1 MDSSGLNQPDFTPLP
16 NTQKHAEFVCGW
28 GAAFIN
34 ITLTFPLNKVMFRQ
48 QLLGISCIRACKQI
62 YLEGPQHLYRG
73 LLPPL
78 MQKSTSMAIMF
89 GIYNR
94 YHELLILHGPQ
105 MPTDVAKGT
114 AAMLAGTTEAILVPF
129 ERIQTLMQDQTY
141 HKRFQNTFEAF
152 RKTRSYGLAEY
163 YRGLSAILM
172 RNGPSSALFFLGRDH
187 VKERLP
193 ESHNVVKIAL
203 QDFISGAFLGAI
215 ISTFLFPLN
224 AIKTRMQSEYG
235 TRFISIIE
243 SYRILVAER
252 NHSALSLMRGV
263 HINYMRSF
271 LSWGIINA
279 SYEIL
284 LSYFKKK
291 S

>member
-1 MDSSGLNQPDFTPLP
+1 MGSSGFTQPDLTPLP
-16 NTQKHAEFVCGW
+16 NTVKYAEFICGW

-34 ITLTFPLNKVMFRQ
+34 ITLTFPMNKVMFRQ
-48 QLLGISCIRACKQI
+48 QLFGISCVTACKQI
-62 YLEGPQHLYRG
+62 YAEGPQHLYRG

-94 YHELLILHGPQ
+94 YHELLVLHGPAL
-105 MPTDVAKGT
+105 PTDVAKGT
-114 AAMLAGTTEAILVPF
+114 AAMLAGTTEAILLPF
-129 ERIQTLMQDQTY
+129 ERIQTLMQDHTY

-152 RKTRSYGLAEY
+152 QKTRRYGLTEY
-163 YRGLSAILM
+163 YRGFTAILM

-187 VKERLP
+187 VKEHLP
-193 ESHNVVKIAL
+193 KTDNFIEIAL
-203 QDFISGAFLGAI
+203 QDFVSGAFLGAI
-215 ISTFLFPLN
+215 ISTFVFPLN

-235 TRFISIIE
+235 TKFIGVVE
-243 SYRILVAER
+243 SYRILMSER
-252 NHSALSLMRGV
+252 NNSPLSLMRGV

-284 LSYFKKK
+284 LSHFKPK